1 MTILEIILLILN
13 IALASLYITSKLKD
27 NKNLASIVKEVKED
41 IKLSSEA
48 VSDLVSKAKDIVFDE
63 TVQKTIKEFIMIVEE
78 KNQLAKSKG
87 ETYLTGDD
95 KKHAV
100 IGRLSEWVSNLTGST
115 EKAVH
120 FVEDNQSKIESIID
134 EYISF
139 SNKMHGKSSLS
150 EAERIIAEKLLIV
163 NK

>member
-13 IALASLYITSKLKD
+13 IVLASLYITSKLKD

-115 EKAVH
+115 ERAVH

-150 EAERIIAEKLLIV
+150 EAERIIAEKLLTQ

>member
-13 IALASLYITSKLKD
+13 IVLAALYITSKLKD
-27 NKNLASIVKEVKED
+27 NKNLASIVREVKED

-48 VSDLVSKAKDIVFDE
+48 VSELVSKAKDIVFDE
-63 TVQKTIKEFIMIVEE
+63 SIQKTIKEFIMIVEE

-87 ETYLTGDD
+87 ETYLNGED

-120 FVEDNQSKIESIID
+120 FIEDNQSKIESIID

-150 EAERIIAEKLLIV
+150 EAERIIAEKLLTE

>member
-87 ETYLTGDD
+87 ETHLTGDD

-115 EKAVH
+115 ERAVH
-120 FVEDNQSKIESIID
+120 FVEYNQSKIESIID

-150 EAERIIAEKLLIV
+150 EAERIIAEKLLTES
-163 NK
+163 K

>member
-41 IKLSSEA
+41 IKLSSETVA
-48 VSDLVSKAKDIVFDE
+48 DLVSKAKDIVFDE
-63 TVQKTIKEFIMIVEE
+63 TVQKTIKELIMIVEE

-87 ETYLTGDD
+87 ETYLSGDD

-100 IGRLSEWVSNLTGST
+100 IGRLSQCYLT
-115 EKAVH
+115 
-120 FVEDNQSKIESIID
+120 
-134 EYISF
+134 
-139 SNKMHGKSSLS
+139 
-150 EAERIIAEKLLIV
+150 
-163 NK
+163 

>member
-95 KKHAV
+95 KKHVV

-115 EKAVH
+115 ERAVH
-120 FVEDNQSKIESIID
+120 FVEDNQSKIEAIID

-150 EAERIIAEKLLIV
+150 EAERIIAEKLLTE